1 MLLNEHLTFLDNC
14 FSREFTK
21 NYLGT
26 STRWQGRSPQPG
38 REQGSFALEKKS
50 QTQGAQTGHKRHY
63 RTLESGVDELSNGL
77 IYVDLLAAD
86 VQGFD
91 GLSPSGDRSST

>member
-1 MLLNEHLTFLDNC
+1 MHFRKIVKRKGVGQYQRRC
-14 FSREFTK
+14 Q
-21 NYLGT
+21 T
-26 STRWQGRSPQPG
+26 SCEEGIDLRLKT
-38 REQGSFALEKKS
+38 S
-50 QTQGAQTGHKRHY
+50 QKYQKTSTGHKRHY
-63 RTLESGVDELSNGL
+63 RTLGSGVDELSNGL